1 MICRGPGTRSS
12 PTRTAGA
19 ERAARCATD
28 GVRSHR
34 ARGLLSQP
42 LIRSLTSEPSVR
54 SAEVVEVLPLLEA
67 VVEQV
72 GVVDHDA
79 LEHPVELLL
88 VDPMGALDLA
98 VEPRSRRL
106 DVDVADAGIEHV
118 VVELRLELGTVVCLD
133 HLNLE
138 GQLLEDVVDE
148 LDRGLLVERVVEPKV
163 E

>member
-1 MICRGPGTRSS
+1 M
-12 PTRTAGA
+12 
-19 ERAARCATD
+19 
-28 GVRSHR
+28 
-34 ARGLLSQP
+34 
-42 LIRSLTSEPSVR
+42 R

-88 VDPMGALDLA
+88 VDPMGTLDLA

-118 VVELRLELGTVVCLD
+118 VVELRLELGTV
-133 HLNLE
+133 E
-138 GQLLEDVVDE
+138 FPTDVKP
-148 LDRGLLVERVVEPKV
+148 LRGP
-163 E
+163 